1 MSEKE
6 IINLGFKIQH
16 QSADSSGSDY
26 DWYYYTLNIG
36 DICLMTNADDEVIE
50 NDWEVSIFNLQ
61 SFVIK
66 DSKDLIDLIKI
77 FKANT
82 KTNQIVYSK

>member
-1 MSEKE
+1 MREKE
-6 IINLGFKIQH
+6 IINLGFDIQH
-16 QSADSSGSDY
+16 LTPERSGLGY

-36 DICLMTNADDEVIE
+36 DICLMTNADDEAIK
-50 NDWEVSIFNLQ
+50 NGWEVSIFDFQ

-66 DSKDLIDLIKI
+66 DVQGLIDLIKI

-82 KTNQIVYSK
+82 EIY

>member
-6 IINLGFKIQH
+6 IINLGFEIQH
-16 QSADSSGSDY
+16 LTPECSGSDY

-36 DICLMTNADDEVIE
+36 DICLMTNADDEAIE
-50 NDWEVSIFNLQ
+50 NGWEVSIFDFQ

-66 DSKDLIDLIKI
+66 DVQGLIELIKL

-82 KTNQIVYSK
+82 EIN

>member
-6 IINLGFKIQH
+6 IIDLGFDIQH
-16 QSADSSGSDY
+16 LTPERSGSDY

-36 DICLMTNADDEVIE
+36 DICLMTNADDEAIKNE
-50 NDWEVSIFNLQ
+50 WEVSIFDFQ

-66 DSKDLIDLIKI
+66 DVQGLIDLIKI
-77 FKANT
+77 FKDNT
-82 KTNQIVYSK
+82 KKK